1 MAIKTGKK
9 EWLVVVEVEKNHGIR
24 IKLVVWGLAMVISL
38 LNLHFTL
45 FEGYLQTSAKKKN
58 RLS

>member
-1 MAIKTGKK
+1 MKYGSKNRKK
-9 EWLVVVEVEKNHGIR
+9 EWLVVVEVEKNHGIVR

-45 FEGYLQTSAKKKN
+45 FEGYLQTSAKN
-58 RLS
+58 